1 VRVEKRGLTS
11 NARKLRADQT
21 DTESLL
27 WNHLRAGRLL
37 GFKFKRQVPLAGY
50 IADFACLE
58 VKLIIELDGSQHA
71 QQTEYD
77 VSRTMALE
85 KLGFRV
91 MRFWND
97 EALLKTADLLQAI
110 ALALQ
115 TVQPSPQPSPKLGRG
130 G

>member
-1 VRVEKRGLTS
+1 VRVEKRGLTK